1 MSRIPLAIGT
11 FLVASLFAGCAAP
24 TSEAQPAAQAQS
36 RAMRVGPPPDSAVA
50 KEQVKVTLEKI
61 QQIQKAFPLYRAA
74 VATPGFLCALD
85 SDHYCHV
92 TVTVF
97 QSTDANTGLD
107 YCIAVAP
114 EFVKILGKNQAKQIV
129 WEMQLIDPKTG
140 NTLPWSAVQPAGS
153 TLAFLDDGDRG
164 IMILQNIYEGGNPNK
179 PQLKDGKRGKSPTD
193 ASDKTKFNMRDEHK
207 ETGPATYLP
216 IIVHTVN
223 VGGVDQVALCGTPDP
238 TIYNDN

>member
-1 MSRIPLAIGT
+1 
-11 FLVASLFAGCAAP
+11 
-24 TSEAQPAAQAQS
+24 
-36 RAMRVGPPPDSAVA
+36 MRVGPPPDSAVS

-114 EFVKILGKNQAKQIV
+114 EFVKILGKNQAKQI
-129 WEMQLIDPKTG
+129 
-140 NTLPWSAVQPAGS
+140 
-153 TLAFLDDGDRG
+153 
-164 IMILQNIYEGGNPNK
+164 LQNIYEGGNPNK